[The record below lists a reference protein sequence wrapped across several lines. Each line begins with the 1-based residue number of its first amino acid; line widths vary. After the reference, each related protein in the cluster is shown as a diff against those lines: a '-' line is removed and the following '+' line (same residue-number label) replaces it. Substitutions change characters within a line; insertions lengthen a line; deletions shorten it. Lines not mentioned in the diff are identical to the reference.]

1 MKRMLCLWIGL
12 LLLTACGGKRQKMFP
27 DTSVLTGISTETA
40 ASDREGD
47 AERGI
52 RIQDTEGHTVVFRLD
67 DSPAAQALY
76 EQLPLTVPIEN
87 YRDNEK
93 IFYPPEKLETSDT
106 KLSDGGEGTLAYYAP
121 WGNVVLFFG
130 KALPS
135 GDLYALGSV
144 LSGREHVQALSG
156 EIRVDAVD

>member
-1 MKRMLCLWIGL
+1 MKRTLFLWISL
-12 LLLTACGGKRQKMFP
+12 LLLTACGDKERKERP
-27 DTSVLTGISTETA
+27 DTSVLSGISTKTV
-40 ASDREGD
+40 ASDRGGD

-67 DSPAAQALY
+67 DSPDAHALY

-87 YRDNEK
+87 YSDNEK

-130 KALPS
+130 KTSPS
-135 GDLYALGSV
+135 GGLYALGTV

-156 EIRVDAVD
+156 EIHVDAVD